1 MASTNKTTNYE
12 LSQYI
17 GTDKPTYLVDYNSD
31 MSKIDVAIKNAYDRG
46 SLGVTNAATAQS
58 TAETADGKATNAAT
72 VAASAQS
79 TAESASTT
87 ASTADEKAVNAQTT
101 ANSALA
107 GTIENAAKINN
118 FNLTVFKDLSPKSIS
133 NCTINTNQMKM
144 ARNSDGSLAKIYGYL
159 NLTIPA
165 NGTVDILMNANEGIT
180 GLAPDQDIAIN
191 YCAVQNGSVSG
202 FGYKG
207 FTIKQN
213 GDIQITFYGRAN
225 DNMLLLYVPCLYWV
239 KDFGDNPNA

>member
-58 TAETADGKATNAAT
+58 AAETADGKATNAAT
-72 VAASAQS
+72 AAASAQS
-79 TAESASTT
+79 TAESAATA
-87 ASTADEKAVNAQTT
+87 ASTADGKAVNAQTT

-107 GTIENAAKINN
+107 GTVENAAKINN
-118 FNLTVFKDLSPKSIS
+118 FNLTVYKDLTVSSTT
-133 NCTINTNQMKM
+133 NCTVNTNSMKM
-144 ARNSDGSLAKIYGYL
+144 ARNADGSLAKIYGYL
-159 NLTIPA
+159 KI
-165 NGTVDILMNANEGIT
+165 TVTSNANTKIVLNAQDGT
-180 GLAPDQDIAIN
+180 GLAPAEDISINFCAI
-191 YCAVQNGSVSG
+191 QQGSSSG

-207 FTIKQN
+207 FTIKPN
-213 GDIQITFYGRAN
+213 GDIEINFYGRN
-225 DNMLLLYVPCLYWV
+225 SDVMELIFVPCLYYV